1 MLINYTDISTVG
13 DLIEYLSGLNPSM
26 PVRGTVND
34 SDAEEYGDVTV
45 SVEEENL
52 LVTVL

>member
-1 MLINYTDISTVG
+1 MMIDYKNINTVG
-13 DLIEYLSGLNPSM
+13 DLIEYLSILGPSM

-34 SDAEEYGDVTV
+34 SDAEEYGDVIV
-45 SVEEENL
+45 STEEGCL